1 MKVMLIQTLYLNFL
15 MFLLNWT
22 HQFCFLTLNSF
33 CFHSLVDIFSSSA
46 NINMQLSNVL
56 NAGAGIIMKII
67 SVFFFRDYD
76 GF

>member
-22 HQFCFLTLNSF
+22 HQFCFLTSNSF

-67 SVFFFRDYD
+67 SVFFRDYD